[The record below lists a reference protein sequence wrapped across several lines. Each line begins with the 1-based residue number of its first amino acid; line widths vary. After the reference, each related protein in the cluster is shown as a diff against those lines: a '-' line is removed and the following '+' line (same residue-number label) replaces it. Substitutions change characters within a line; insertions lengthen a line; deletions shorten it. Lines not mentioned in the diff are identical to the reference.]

1 MAARRIVVIG
11 GVAAGP
17 KAAARA
23 RRVDPEAE
31 ITLLE
36 KGPLVSY
43 GSCGF
48 PFLLAGLVDS
58 LAPLRSTPAG
68 VLRDE
73 DYFWREKR
81 VRVLTGTAAEEI
93 DPERRLV
100 RARRAGETLTIPY
113 DRLVVATGAVP
124 RRPPIEGLDQ
134 EGVFGLHRP
143 EDAEGLRRALAPR
156 RRAVVVGGGMIGL
169 EVADALGARRLQVTV
184 CEAAEHLLPGLLDRD
199 VARLLESRLGAMG
212 IQVVTGEP
220 VTAICREDGGLR
232 VRASAWQGEADLVVV
247 ACGVVPEVDLARRAG
262 MEIGSTG
269 AIAVDERQ
277 ATGVPDVFAAGDCC
291 ETTHLV
297 SGRKTWLPLASTAG
311 KQGRVAGTNA
321 AGGEERFPGVVGTA
335 VLQVAEQNVARTGLG
350 EEEAR
355 RMGYRVVTA
364 LVAGTDTPHYYPM
377 HAPLALKVVADAAS
391 GRLLGA
397 QAVGP
402 GEAVKRI
409 DVLATALACGATL
422 EQAAHLDLGY
432 APPFA
437 TALDICLHAL
447 NQARNARD
455 GLARPLSA
463 AALKA
468 LMEGPRPPLLV
479 DVRTPAEYE
488 AHRLPYPTLAIPLA
502 ELRDRLDEV
511 RQQVLPGQEIVAVC
525 EMGVRGFEAQR
536 LLDAAGLGPSRY
548 LEGGIWAWPYGLQ
561 DG

>member
-48 PFLLAGLVDS
+48 PLLLAGLVDS
-58 LAPLRSTPAG
+58 LTPLCSTPAG

-81 VRVLTGTAAEEI
+81 VRVLTGTAAEDI
-93 DPERRLV
+93 DPGRRLV
-100 RARRAGETLTIPY
+100 RARRAGETLTVPY
-113 DRLVVATGAVP
+113 DRLIIATGAVP
-124 RRPPIEGLDQ
+124 LRPAIEGLGE

-143 EDAEGLRRALAPR
+143 EDAEALRLALTPR

-169 EVADALGARRLQVTV
+169 EVADALAARRLQVTV
-184 CEAAEHLLPGLLDRD
+184 CEAAGRLLPGLLDED
-199 VARLLESRLGAMG
+199 MARLLESRLQAMG
-212 IQVVTGEP
+212 IRVVTGEP
-220 VTAICREDGGLR
+220 VTAIARGDGVLQ
-232 VRASAWQGEADLVVV
+232 VRASGWRGEADLAVV
-247 ACGVVPEVDLARRAG
+247 ACGVRPEVELARRAG
-262 MEIGSTG
+262 VGIGPTG

-277 ATGVPDVFAAGDCC
+277 ATDVPDVFAAGDCC
-291 ETTHLV
+291 ETTHRV
-297 SGRKTWLPLASTAG
+297 SGRRTWLPLASTAG

-335 VLQVAEQNVARTGLG
+335 VLQVVEQNVARTGLG

-355 RMGYRVVTA
+355 RLGYQVVTA
-364 LVAGTDTPHYYPM
+364 LLAGTDTPHYYPM

-402 GEAVKRI
+402 GEVVKRI
-409 DVLATALACGATL
+409 DVLATVLACGGTL
-422 EQAAHLDLGY
+422 EQAAQLDLGY

-437 TALDICLHAL
+437 TVLDMCLHAL
-447 NQARNARD
+447 NQVRNARD
-455 GLARPLSA
+455 GLARPLTA
-463 AALKA
+463 ARLKA
-468 LMEGPRPPLLV
+468 LMEGPRPPLLL
-479 DVRTPAEYE
+479 DVRTATEGE
-488 AHRLPYPTLAIPLA
+488 AHRLPYPALAIPLG

-511 RQQVLPGQEIVAVC
+511 RREVLPGQEIVAVC

-561 DG
+561 EG